1 MSHVLNL
8 ISHSLFKRFSASAF
22 KRATTVLSK
31 VEDDFGIERKLLNEG
46 ITDLFDMGILKLI
59 GPDGEEL
66 KELPDDITGLAF
78 QGINLVA
85 RPVFQPKLP
94 MDTPRTREQSGR
106 EEVTL
111 DGDKYRATVT
121 PEPAGTDGH
130 SGRYLLNVGRFS
142 EGDDLTTVIEDKSFD
157 YRDTAWEYWDE
168 YKKGLAPAPMIMSD
182 QQITDIIAWAEARH
196 EAAEFSTV
204 FVDRPTYEAL
214 KFATQAELADAQA
227 DQDWYFDNDG
237 DSDFV
242 ARDGKFWQVQTV
254 EDGADTERW
263 PGLDPAPEEAATE
276 VTGDEAVTEP
286 VEPD

>member
-1 MSHVLNL
+1 
-8 ISHSLFKRFSASAF
+8 
-22 KRATTVLSK
+22 TVLSK
-31 VEDDFGIERKLLNEG
+31 VEDDFGIGKPLLTEG

-85 RPVFQPKLP
+85 RPVFQPTLP
-94 MDTPRTREQSGR
+94 MDPPRTREQSGR

-130 SGRYLLNVGRFS
+130 SGRYLLNVARFS
-142 EGDDLTTVIEDKSFD
+142 EDGDISVVAIEDKSFD
-157 YRDTAWEYWDE
+157 YKDTAWEYWDE
-168 YKKGLAPAPMIMSD
+168 YKKGLASAPMIMSD
-182 QQITDIIAWAEARH
+182 QQISDIIAWAETLH
-196 EAAEFSTV
+196 DKENPNGGAEPSEVIIDQATF
-204 FVDRPTYEAL
+204 DAL
-214 KFATQAELADAQA
+214 KFATQAEPSDKDAKQS
-227 DQDWYFDNDG
+227 WYFDRDA
-237 DSDFV
+237 SDYIGK
-242 ARDGKFWQVQTV
+242 DPEGKFWQVQS
-254 EDGADTERW
+254 EESEGQPLHRW
-263 PGLDPAPEEAATE
+263 PGLDVAVAEVGEAAAPEE